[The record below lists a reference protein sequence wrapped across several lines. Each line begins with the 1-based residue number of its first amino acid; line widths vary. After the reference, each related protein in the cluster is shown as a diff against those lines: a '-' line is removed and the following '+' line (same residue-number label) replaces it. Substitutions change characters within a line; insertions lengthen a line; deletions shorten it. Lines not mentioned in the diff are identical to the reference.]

1 MKAGFFITGTDT
13 GIGKTFCTLALMR
26 YFQKKNLKVIAMK
39 PIASGC
45 EETPNGLRNEDAL
58 LLNQQSGFLNLP
70 YDWVNPYSFLEPI
83 APHLAADL
91 KKEKI
96 RLGKVAFYYE
106 KLREKA
112 DIILVE
118 GVGGWR
124 VPLSEEKTLKDLAQL
139 LDLPVILIVGLK
151 LGCINHALL
160 TAETIQRDGCKL
172 KGWIAN
178 VCDPTFESAA
188 VIEDLKHRINAPLLG
203 KLNYNSP
210 IFEQMTL

>member
-1 MKAGFFITGTDT
+1 MHTSFFITGTDT

-26 YFQKKNLKVIAMK
+26 YFQSKNLKVIAMK

-45 EETPNGLRNEDAL
+45 EETSQGLRNEDAL
-58 LLNQQSGFLNLP
+58 LLNEQNSLKIP
-70 YDWVNPYSFLEPI
+70 YEWTNQYSFLEPI
-83 APHLAADL
+83 APHLAAEL

-96 RLGKVAFYYE
+96 RLGKIVFYFE

-124 VPLSEEKTLKDLAQL
+124 VPLSEEKTLKDLVQL

-178 VCDPTFESAA
+178 ACDPTFESAA

-210 IFEQMTL
+210 IFEQMML